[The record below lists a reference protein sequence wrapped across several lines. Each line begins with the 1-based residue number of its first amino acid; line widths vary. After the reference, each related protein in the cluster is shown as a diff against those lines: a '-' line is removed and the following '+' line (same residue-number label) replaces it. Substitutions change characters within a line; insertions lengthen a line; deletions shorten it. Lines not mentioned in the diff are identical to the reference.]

1 VRKKIK
7 KMNVRTGHRGRP
19 GSRTFFR
26 EANTYQRKKKGA
38 GATCTVT
45 TEQDS
50 DRYNLEISIE
60 KELKIEHDHIAKTGV
75 RTQTQ
80 R

>member
-1 VRKKIK
+1 V
-7 KMNVRTGHRGRP
+7 VFEVLGLLL
-19 GSRTFFR
+19 
-26 EANTYQRKKKGA
+26 AVDYA
-38 GATCTVT
+38 GEVYDCTVT